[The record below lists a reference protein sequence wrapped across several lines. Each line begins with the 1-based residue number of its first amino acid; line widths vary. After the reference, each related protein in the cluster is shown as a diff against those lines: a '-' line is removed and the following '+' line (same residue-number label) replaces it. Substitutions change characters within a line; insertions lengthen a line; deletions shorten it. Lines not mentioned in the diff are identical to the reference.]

1 MIRTVASRIAMT
13 TAAACMV
20 FSPIAAQANT
30 RAGDSGAIYSRN
42 ALSQPGFAR
51 AAKGLGIANDDDDD
65 DDDLGLL
72 LLYVLGGAAVIAAI
86 IVIDDE
92 DDQSPGT

>member
-65 DDDLGLL
+65 DLGLL